1 MLLSAGVLCYGRLL
15 CLSPSDGSSVLL
27 YAGLEGSLRLPSSL
41 LISSSS
47 VRRMCRASLMSNV
60 VLFFAWSN
68 TLVSSHSIGCCCP
81 QACSAMADFSVSP
94 HLVAAL
100 CSFMRVSRAHFVSPI
115 YTLLQLQ
122 GIWYTT
128 WSLTFVSCPQ
138 RVDADRKTVRML
150 YLLHTRLTS
159 SLKPAT

>member
-1 MLLSAGVLCYGRLL
+1 MVWSRTGCQHSGIAT
-15 CLSPSDGSSVLL
+15 
-27 YAGLEGSLRLPSSL
+27 PSSL
-41 LISSSS
+41 LISSRS

-60 VLFFAWSN
+60 ELFFAWSN

-81 QACSAMADFSVSP
+81 QACSAMQADFFVSP

-100 CSFMRVSRAHFVSPI
+100 CSFMRVSRALFVSPI
-115 YTLLQLQ
+115 YTLPQLQ

-128 WSLTFVSCPQ
+128 PDFSSGSWSLIYVSCPR

-150 YLLHTRLTS
+150 YLLHTLLTS
-159 SLKPAT
+159 SLRPAT